1 MVIRNRKIF
10 LKADIG
16 QRVTFIVCIS
26 IMFFLQHI
34 RHPVSKG
41 IGATLT
47 MVQKS
52 SVKVEL
58 EPEEFVPPTTP
69 KKEHR
74 ELPNGE
80 THTRE

>member
-1 MVIRNRKIF
+1 MLIKD
-10 LKADIG
+10 LLTG
-16 QRVTFIVCIS
+16 LYHLC
-26 IMFFLQHI
+26 FLQYI

-80 THTRE
+80 TTVNMSKLCQC